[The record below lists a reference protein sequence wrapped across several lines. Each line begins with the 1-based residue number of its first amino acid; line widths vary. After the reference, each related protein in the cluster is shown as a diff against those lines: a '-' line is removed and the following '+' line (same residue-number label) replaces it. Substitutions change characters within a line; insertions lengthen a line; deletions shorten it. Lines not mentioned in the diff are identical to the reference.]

1 MISEQPK
8 EYALAELLDHP
19 GLGLVMTG
27 DGIERRCLELMLDAR
42 LRDRRGTD
50 SVGDKSTG
58 WSV

>member
-1 MISEQPK
+1 MSEQPK
-8 EYALAELLDHP
+8 EYSLAELLDHP
-19 GLGLVMTG
+19 GLGFFMTG

-42 LRDRRGTD
+42 SRYRRRTD